1 MDKNE
6 LEIRFSEGLFE
17 PHEPSGKISVSSL
30 IYPCLRKAYFEKKL
44 GQFFD
49 ISTAYKFWIGKAVH
63 KMDFLKEGEVELE
76 WEGILGR
83 IDELE
88 GDTLVEK
95 KTCNE
100 LPRSPNSHHI
110 TQLEYY
116 YVLCLRNKK
125 PVKNLF
131 LLYLEKKYSAWK
143 FFEITPRK
151 VEVIEK
157 EMLERKTILEEALK
171 SKKMPERSPSWLC
184 KYCNFCPKCFSKS
197 YTE

>member
-1 MDKNE
+1 MKIKD
-6 LEIRFSEGLFE
+6 LEIRFNEGLFDE
-17 PHEPSGKISVSSL
+17 HTPSGKISVSSI
-30 IYPCLRKAYFEKKL
+30 IYPCLRKAYFEKKF

-49 ISTAYKFWIGKAVH
+49 ISTAYKFWLGKAIH

-83 IDELE
+83 MDEYE
-88 GDTLVEK
+88 EEVLVEK

-100 LPRSPNSHHI
+100 LPRSPNDHHK

-125 PVKNLF
+125 PVEKLF
-131 LLYLEKKYSAWK
+131 ILYLEKKYPAWK
-143 FFEITPRK
+143 FFEVFPRK
-151 VEVIEK
+151 VEVIER

-171 SKKMPERSPSWLC
+171 SDKMPERSPSWLC
-184 KYCNFCPKCFSKS
+184 KYCQFCPKCYGKNN
-197 YTE
+197 